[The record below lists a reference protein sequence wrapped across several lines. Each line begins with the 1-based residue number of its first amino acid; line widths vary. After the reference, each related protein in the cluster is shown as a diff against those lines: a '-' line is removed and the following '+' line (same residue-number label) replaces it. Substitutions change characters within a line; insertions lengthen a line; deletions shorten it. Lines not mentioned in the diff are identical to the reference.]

1 MRQGGVRRGH
11 RQHADVLSRAHAR
24 ERHVNVRELDF
35 DDFVDF
41 KNKGKIYAAGK
52 GRHFNV
58 ECYVICWPN
67 VGFEYVILALA
78 LALCQR

>member
-1 MRQGGVRRGH
+1 MIATNTIDCIAAHGGGRHGRQRVPQAARG
-11 RQHADVLSRAHAR
+11 AR
-24 ERHVNVRELDF
+24 V
-35 DDFVDF
+35 
-41 KNKGKIYAAGK
+41 GGK

-58 ECYVICWPN
+58 ECCVICWPN